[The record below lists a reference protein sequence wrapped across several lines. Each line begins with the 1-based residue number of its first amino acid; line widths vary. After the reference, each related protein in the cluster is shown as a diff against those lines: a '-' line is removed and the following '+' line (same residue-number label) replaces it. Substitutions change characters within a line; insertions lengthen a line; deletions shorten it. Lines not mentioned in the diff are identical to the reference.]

1 MDKSNNL
8 KKRYRNWKNKLFRK
22 INKSKENKLGLV
34 KFNKSWMKIKR
45 NLSKVHK
52 NWQRQNRN

>member
-8 KKRYRNWKNKLFRK
+8 KKRYRNWKIKSFQK

-34 KFNKSWMKIKR
+34 KFNKNWMKIKR
-45 NLSKVHK
+45 NFLKVHK
-52 NWQRQNRN
+52 NWQK